1 MPCIKKYIINFLQ
14 EKVYK
19 EIETVCGQSDVCP
32 TYNDLKLLKYTEQV
46 IKESLRFYSVAPIIG
61 RTFPADFQLR

>member
-32 TYNDLKLLKYTEQV
+32 TYNDLKLLKYTEQA

-61 RTFPADFQLR
+61 RTFPVDFQLR